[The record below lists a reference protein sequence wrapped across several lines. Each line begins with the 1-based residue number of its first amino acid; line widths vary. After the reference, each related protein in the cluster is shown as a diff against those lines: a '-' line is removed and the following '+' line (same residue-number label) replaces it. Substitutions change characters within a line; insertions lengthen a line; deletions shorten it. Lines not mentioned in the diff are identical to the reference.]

1 MSRAVAQ
8 EEAGV
13 LAASAAPQPLPD
25 SPHPPP
31 RRHKDSAALT
41 SQLLLAIL
49 PGPSKPQTGHGG
61 CPSGGG
67 SRPDRDKESVLTW
80 TLISIASETQPLTQ
94 ARPPRGASPGLLLH
108 VALSPGPCLS
118 ALLPSCLSGEA
129 SAFASP
135 PGASYQG
142 NAAQRCSGE
151 RLQRIKCFQKRW
163 GGRGRRKAPARIPPG
178 REGGGGR
185 AGWDPGESG
194 RGAALGARRAET
206 GPGPWGRTGPPNP
219 PPDLC
224 LVPPPTQLLTLALFS
239 PVCLSVWAPRSRQ
252 RPSCSYALC
261 TVLLSLA
268 VLLAVA
274 VTSVVLFLNHI
285 HVPGTA
291 PPPVVSTGPA
301 GVNGALVTV
310 ERADSSRLSILID
323 PRCPDLADGF
333 ARLEGAQASVLRAL
347 AEHRAQPPPDGTQER
362 ELLDTIADQLARLL
376 ARASELQAECAGLRK
391 GHGTLGQGLS
401 TLQSEQG
408 RLIQLLSESQGHMAH
423 LVTSVG
429 DILDVLQRDRGLGRP
444 RLKAD
449 IQRAPSRGIRP
460 RGCANGSRPRDCLD
474 VLLSGQQD
482 DGVYS
487 VFPTHY
493 PAGFQVYC
501 DMRTDGGG
509 WTVFQRREDGSVNFF
524 RGWDAYREGFG
535 KLTGEHWLG
544 LKRIHALTTQAAY
557 ELHVDLEDFD
567 NGTAFARYGSFGVG
581 LFSVDPEE
589 DGYPLTV
596 AEYSGTAGDSL
607 LKHSGMRF
615 TTKDRDGDHSDNNCA
630 AFYRGAWWYR
640 NCHTSNLNG
649 QYLRGAHASY
659 ADGVEWSSWT
669 GWQYSLKFS
678 EMKIRPVREDR

>member
-1 MSRAVAQ
+1 MVNDRWQTMGGA
-8 EEAGV
+8 
-13 LAASAAPQPLPD
+13 
-25 SPHPPP
+25 
-31 RRHKDSAALT
+31 
-41 SQLLLAIL
+41 SQLEDR
-49 PGPSKPQTGHGG
+49 PRDKPQLSL
-61 CPSGGG
+61 P
-67 SRPDRDKESVLTW
+67 ESARQAPTCGAGRV
-80 TLISIASETQPLTQ
+80 IIASILQW
-94 ARPPRGASPGLLLH
+94 PGYGY
-108 VALSPGPCLS
+108 V
-118 ALLPSCLSGEA
+118 
-129 SAFASP
+129 
-135 PGASYQG
+135 
-142 NAAQRCSGE
+142 
-151 RLQRIKCFQKRW
+151 
-163 GGRGRRKAPARIPPG
+163 
-178 REGGGGR
+178 
-185 AGWDPGESG
+185 
-194 RGAALGARRAET
+194 
-206 GPGPWGRTGPPNP
+206 
-219 PPDLC
+219 
-224 LVPPPTQLLTLALFS
+224 
-239 PVCLSVWAPRSRQ
+239 
-252 RPSCSYALC
+252 LC

-274 VTSVVLFLNHI
+274 VTGAVLFLNHA

-291 PPPVVSTGPA
+291 PPPVVSTSTGPA
-301 GVNGALVTV
+301 GANSALVTV

-347 AEHRAQPPPDGTQER
+347 AERQAQPRPAGEQEP
-362 ELLDTIADQLARLL
+362 LDTLVDQLPRLL

-391 GHGTLGQGLS
+391 GLGALGQGLS
-401 TLQSEQG
+401 ALQSEQG

-423 LVTSVG
+423 LVNSVS
-429 DILDVLQRDRGLGRP
+429 DVLDALQRDRGVGWP
-444 RLKAD
+444 RAKAD
-449 IQRAPSRGIRP
+449 LQRAPARGPQP
-460 RGCANGSRPRDCLD
+460 RGCANGSPPRDCLD
-474 VLLSGQQD
+474 VLLSGQQE
-482 DGVYS
+482 DGIYS

-501 DMRTDGGG
+501 DMSTDGGG

-524 RGWDAYREGFG
+524 RGWEAYRDGFG

-544 LKRIHALTTQAAY
+544 LRRIHALTTQATY

-567 NGTAFARYGSFGVG
+567 NGTAYARYGSFGVG

-596 AEYSGTAGDSL
+596 ADYSGTAGDSL

-615 TTKDRDGDHSDNNCA
+615 TTKDRDSDHSENNCA

-659 ADGVEWSSWT
+659 ADGIEWSSWT

>member
-1 MSRAVAQ
+1 MVNDRWKTMGGA
-8 EEAGV
+8 
-13 LAASAAPQPLPD
+13 
-25 SPHPPP
+25 
-31 RRHKDSAALT
+31 
-41 SQLLLAIL
+41 SQLEDR
-49 PGPSKPQTGHGG
+49 PRDKPQLSL
-61 CPSGGG
+61 P
-67 SRPDRDKESVLTW
+67 ESARQAPTCGAGRV
-80 TLISIASETQPLTQ
+80 IIASILQW
-94 ARPPRGASPGLLLH
+94 
-108 VALSPGPCLS
+108 
-118 ALLPSCLSGEA
+118 PSCG
-129 SAFASP
+129 
-135 PGASYQG
+135 Y
-142 NAAQRCSGE
+142 
-151 RLQRIKCFQKRW
+151 
-163 GGRGRRKAPARIPPG
+163 
-178 REGGGGR
+178 
-185 AGWDPGESG
+185 
-194 RGAALGARRAET
+194 
-206 GPGPWGRTGPPNP
+206 
-219 PPDLC
+219 
-224 LVPPPTQLLTLALFS
+224 V
-239 PVCLSVWAPRSRQ
+239 
-252 RPSCSYALC
+252 LC

-274 VTSVVLFLNHI
+274 VTGAVLFLNHA

-291 PPPVVSTGPA
+291 PPPVVSTGTGPA
-301 GVNGALVTV
+301 GANSALVTV

-333 ARLEGAQASVLRAL
+333 ARLEGAQASMLQVL
-347 AEHRAQPPPDGTQER
+347 AEHQAQPRPAGEQ
-362 ELLDTIADQLARLL
+362 ELLDTLADQLPRLL

-391 GHGTLGQGLS
+391 GLGALGQGLS
-401 TLQSEQG
+401 ALQSEQG

-423 LVTSVG
+423 LVNSVS
-429 DILDVLQRDRGLGRP
+429 DVLDALQRDRGVGRP
-444 RLKAD
+444 RVKAD
-449 IQRAPSRGIRP
+449 LQRAPARGLRP
-460 RGCANGSRPRDCLD
+460 RGCTNGSPPRDCLD
-474 VLLSGQQD
+474 VLLSGQQE
-482 DGVYS
+482 DGIYS

-524 RGWDAYREGFG
+524 RGWEAYRDGFG

-544 LKRIHALTTQAAY
+544 LRRIHALTTQATY

-567 NGTAFARYGSFGVG
+567 NSTAYARYGSFGVG

-596 AEYSGTAGDSL
+596 ADYSGTAGDSL

-615 TTKDRDGDHSDNNCA
+615 TTKDRDSDHSENNCA

-659 ADGVEWSSWT
+659 ADGIEWSSWT